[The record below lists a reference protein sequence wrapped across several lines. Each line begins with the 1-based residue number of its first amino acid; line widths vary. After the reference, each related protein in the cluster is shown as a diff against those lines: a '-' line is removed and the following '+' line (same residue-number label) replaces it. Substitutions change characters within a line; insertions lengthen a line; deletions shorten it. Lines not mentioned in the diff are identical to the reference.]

1 MKTRLAIFDF
11 DGTITRRDTF
21 LLFLVFCFGWVKV
34 CRIGI
39 RCIPVLLGY
48 KLKLIPNSKAKET
61 IFGRFFKK
69 TGFEDFNEF
78 CRRFSL
84 GNISPVIKVSALE
97 KIFRHKDRGDK
108 IIIISASIENWIRP
122 WADSFGIDHV
132 IGTTIE
138 TEDGLLTGKFKSPNC
153 CGEEKV
159 ERFIRAYGD
168 TDQYH
173 ISAYGDSRGD
183 KELLSIADEPFYK
196 LL

>member
-48 KLKLIPNSKAKET
+48 KLNLISNSKAKET

-69 TGFEDFNEF
+69 TGLEEFNEF

-84 GNISPVIKVSALE
+84 GKISPVIRVSALE
-97 KIFRHKDRGDK
+97 KIIRHKVQGDK

-122 WADSFGIDHV
+122 WADSYGIDDV
-132 IGTTIE
+132 IGTTAE
-138 TEDGLLTGKFKSPNC
+138 TEGLVLTGKFGSPNC
-153 CGEEKV
+153 YGEEKV
-159 ERFIRAYGD
+159 GRFIRTYGD
-168 TDQYH
+168 PGQYH
-173 ISAYGDSRGD
+173 IFAYGDSRGD
-183 KELLSIADEPFYK
+183 KELLAIADEPFYK
-196 LL
+196 LF